1 MIQGATTSYQ
11 GLVEQ
16 VAPISFQ
23 VPPPAE
29 LVTTSLQAARE
40 QQVLATTSSWQV
52 TQVATT
58 SCQQLLA
65 TFRP

>member
-1 MIQGATTSYQ
+1 MDQGPTTNYQ

-16 VAPISFQ
+16 VALISLQ

-29 LVTTSLQAARE
+29 LVTTSLQAAPE
-40 QQVLATTSSWQV
+40 QQVLVTTSSKQA

-58 SCQQLLA
+58 SYQQIHLTLR
-65 TFRP
+65 T